1 MSRKKPI
8 AKLTEMQGPKRI
20 ALSDLAIRWGRID
33 DSPNNTV
40 TGHQL
45 ARLLDHLRHTDF
57 DPSVSDGG
65 NGFRSHQPDGPAA
78 TIWNRP
84 CATTTG

>member
-1 MSRKKPI
+1 MSEKKPI
-8 AKLTEMQGPKRI
+8 AKLTETQDPKRI
-20 ALSDLAIRWGRID
+20 ALFGLVITWGRTD
-33 DSPNNTV
+33 DSPNNTL

-45 ARLLDHLRHTDF
+45 ARLLDVLRHTDF

-84 CATTTG
+84 CGKSTG